1 MQRGSAKPNYPITP
15 VRELRKQTG
24 FARMAPSPDAVAE
37 LFYREL
43 FARKPWLRE
52 LFKTDLAKEAEMPS
66 EQARRRG
73 SAPMRR

>member
-1 MQRGSAKPNYPITP
+1 MQRGSPKPSYPMTP

-52 LFKTDLAKEAEMPS
+52 LFKADLAKEAEMPP
-66 EQARRRG
+66 EPVRRRVG
-73 SAPMRR
+73 ATLRR

>member
-1 MQRGSAKPNYPITP
+1 MQRGSAKPDYPTTP

-52 LFKTDLAKEAEMPS
+52 LFKADLAKESMPP
-66 EQARRRG
+66 EPVRRRVG
-73 SAPMRR
+73 APSRR